1 MSSSKQR
8 SPYARQVRNA
18 LIKTTASEP
27 NPNPML
33 KRCSVWGCGES
44 TQAFAGKGLSQS
56 LCSKH
61 VRHLSRHGSAHC
73 NSYKASDMKPY
84 LWAVERWL
92 RENKDVALVKRIT
105 AMFDALLHGA
115 GKPET
120 AMRML
125 RAPAKDK
132 AKVALARMRV
142 RGIKPVRLL
151 SITLATHAV
160 LQDDQSMRHQGK
172 EFLHVQIARQAH
184 RLAARYVP
192 VAYVSR
198 GFGDEIK
205 GGGLKFGHQ
214 IFPSGTGIIMRQ
226 LGAQIDAIGEH
237 LVDLAVPHVLELK
250 RTRFGQHAS
259 RQPLANATNGAKL

>member
-1 MSSSKQR
+1 MSNHQR
-8 SPYARQVRNA
+8 SPYAKQIRNA
-18 LIKTTASEP
+18 FIKTTASEP
-27 NPNPML
+27 HPNPML
-33 KRCSVWGCGES
+33 KRCSVWGCGEP

-56 LCSKH
+56 LCGKC

-73 NSYKASDMKPY
+73 NSYKASDMKGFN
-84 LWAVERWL
+84 WATERWL
-92 RENKDVALVKRIT
+92 KANKDVALVKRIT
-105 AMFDALLHGA
+105 AMFDALLNGA

-151 SITLATHAV
+151 TITLATHAV

-192 VAYVSR
+192 AAYESR

-214 IFPSGTGIIMRQ
+214 IFPAGTGIVMRQ

-237 LVDLAVPHVLELK
+237 LVDLAVPHILELK
-250 RTRFGQHAS
+250 RVRFGQHAS
-259 RQPLANATNGAKL
+259 RQPLANATHGAKL